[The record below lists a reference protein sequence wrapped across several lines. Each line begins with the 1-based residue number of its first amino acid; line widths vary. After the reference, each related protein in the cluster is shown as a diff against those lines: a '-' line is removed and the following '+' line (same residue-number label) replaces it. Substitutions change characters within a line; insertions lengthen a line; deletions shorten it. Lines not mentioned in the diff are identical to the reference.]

1 MSSDVGDQFQKAGK
15 LSYMQWIF
23 PNAIE
28 NRDAMQT
35 AWYRPTSLAAP
46 PAGRPE
52 LADEEDEEGLRESVK
67 YVESLLDSLTSK
79 GIPPNRIVL
88 GGFSQGCALSLLT
101 ELTSRYSGKLAGIVG
116 LMGYLPIPGRIQHLR
131 TEADLPHVLGLVPM
145 FLARGAEDRLVPRSK
160 WEESI
165 KSLQDLG
172 ASEEVAM
179 ELHEYKGLGHSLSG
193 ELLQDLD
200 VWLAKV
206 IPALE

>member
-1 MSSDVGDQFQKAGK
+1 
-15 LSYMQWIF
+15 
-23 PNAIE
+23 
-28 NRDAMQT
+28 MQT
-35 AWYRPTSLAAP
+35 AWYRPTSLTAP

-88 GGFSQGCALSLLT
+88 GGFSQGCAMSLLT

-131 TEADLPHVLGLVPM
+131 TEASLPHVLGMVPM
-145 FLARGAEDRLVPRSK
+145 FLARGVEDRLVPRSK
-160 WEESI
+160 WDESI
-165 KSLQDLG
+165 KELQKLG

-179 ELHEYKGLGHSLSG
+179 EIHEYKGLGHSLSG

-200 VWLAKV
+200 VWLGKV